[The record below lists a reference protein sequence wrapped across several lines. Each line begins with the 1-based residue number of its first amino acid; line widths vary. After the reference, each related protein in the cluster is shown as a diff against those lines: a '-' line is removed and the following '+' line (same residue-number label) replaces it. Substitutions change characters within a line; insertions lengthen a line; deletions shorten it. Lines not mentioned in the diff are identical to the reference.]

1 MKDTFFPKKK
11 VLNIRGKI
19 WVVESPVVMGIL
31 NLTPD
36 SFYDGGKY
44 DSRSKVL
51 EQAAR
56 LYQDG
61 AFILDLGAYSSR
73 PGAAEVTEEEEWN
86 RLKGV
91 IGDIKKRFPRHLVA
105 VDTFRSEIAYRSLQE
120 GVDII
125 NDISGGFLD
134 RRMWKIA
141 AEHKA
146 PYIAMHMKGTPATMQ
161 TLAAY
166 DNLPIEVLD
175 YFIDLKRQ
183 ATQEGLTDLILDPGF
198 GFAKT
203 TAHNYELL
211 NHMEVLRPLQNLI
224 LVGLSRKSMIYKSLG
239 TGPAEALNGTT
250 ALHMAALMKGADIL
264 RVHDVKEALES
275 ITLYHKLRG

>member
-19 WVVESPVVMGIL
+19 KAVESPVVMGIL

-36 SFYDGGKY
+36 SFYDGGAYNSPAKIMA
-44 DSRSKVL
+44 
-51 EQAAR
+51 QAAH

-73 PGAAEVTEEEEWN
+73 PGALEVTEEEEWT

-91 IGDIKKRFPRHLVA
+91 IQTIKKQFPDRLIA

-120 GVDII
+120 GADMI
-125 NDISGGFLD
+125 NDISGGFID
-134 RRMWKIA
+134 PRIWKVT

-146 PYIAMHMKGTPATMQ
+146 PYIAMHMKGTPSTMQ
-161 TLAAY
+161 TLTQY
-166 DNLPIEVLD
+166 ENLSMEVLD
-175 YFIDLKRQ
+175 YFIELTRRARK
-183 ATQEGLTDLILDPGF
+183 EGLTDLILDPGF

-203 TAHNYELL
+203 TEQNYELL
-211 NHMEVLRPLQNLI
+211 DRLEALKPLQNLV
-224 LVGLSRKSMIYKSLG
+224 LVGISRKSMIYKSLG
-239 TGPAEALNGTT
+239 TGPSEALNGTT

-264 RVHDVKEALES
+264 RVHDVKEAVES